1 LGDVFPVVEPQEAND
16 VFVRDRSFHWTYSL
30 VPE

>member
-16 VFVRDRSFHWTYSL
+16 VFVRDRSFH
-30 VPE
+30 